1 MDGFALLVKLKQ
13 HMVWVEVRL
22 GRDRKKLDLGM
33 VKVMMMV
40 VVMMVMEVMVVV
52 VVMAVV
58 VMVQERMVVVVMV
71 QERVTFTSALTT
83 TLFGSA
89 PGAEHVA

>member
-13 HMVWVEVRL
+13 RVVWVEVRL
-22 GRDRKKLDLGM
+22 SRDRKKLDLGM

-40 VVMMVMEVMVVV
+40 VVMMVIEIMVVV
-52 VVMAVV
+52 LVVMPVVVLVVMA
-58 VMVQERMVVVVMV
+58 VVVMV

>member
-58 VMVQERMVVVVMV
+58 VMVQER
-71 QERVTFTSALTT
+71 VTFTSALTT

>member
-1 MDGFALLVKLKQ
+1 
-13 HMVWVEVRL
+13 
-22 GRDRKKLDLGM
+22 M

-58 VMVQERMVVVVMV
+58 VMVQER
-71 QERVTFTSALTT
+71 VTFTSALTT

>member
-33 VKVMMMV
+33 VRVMMMV

-52 VVMAVV
+52 VVMA
-58 VMVQERMVVVVMV
+58 VVVMV

>member
-1 MDGFALLVKLKQ
+1 
-13 HMVWVEVRL
+13 
-22 GRDRKKLDLGM
+22 
-33 VKVMMMV
+33 MMMV
-40 VVMMVMEVMVVV
+40 VVMMVMEV
-52 VVMAVV
+52 
-58 VMVQERMVVVVMV
+58 MVVVVMV

>member
-1 MDGFALLVKLKQ
+1 MA
-13 HMVWVEVRL
+13 
-22 GRDRKKLDLGM
+22 M

-52 VVMAVV
+52 LVVMAVV
-58 VMVQERMVVVVMV
+58 VMVQERVP
-71 QERVTFTSALTT
+71 FTSALTT

>member
-13 HMVWVEVRL
+13 RVVWVEVRL

-40 VVMMVMEVMVVV
+40 VVMMVMEVMMVVL
-52 VVMAVV
+52 VVMA
-58 VMVQERMVVVVMV
+58 VVVMV

>member
-13 HMVWVEVRL
+13 RVVWVEVRL

-52 VVMAVV
+52 LVVMAVV
-58 VMVQERMVVVVMV
+58 VMVQERMVVVMV
-71 QERVTFTSALTT
+71 QERATFTSALTT

>member
-40 VVMMVMEVMVVV
+40 VVMMVMEVMVVL
-52 VVMAVV
+52 VVMA
-58 VMVQERMVVVVMV
+58 VVVMV

>member
-13 HMVWVEVRL
+13 RVVWVEVRL

-33 VKVMMMV
+33 VRVM
-40 VVMMVMEVMVVV
+40 MMVMEVMVVV
-52 VVMAVV
+52 VVMA
-58 VMVQERMVVVVMV
+58 VVVMV

>member
-1 MDGFALLVKLKQ
+1 MDGFALLVKFKQ

-58 VMVQERMVVVVMV
+58 VMVQER
-71 QERVTFTSALTT
+71 VTFTSALTT